1 MLHKKRGGR
10 ELSGVTLEHV
20 TKAFG
25 KAKGVQNVHIEIRQG
40 EFFTF
45 LGPSGCG
52 KTTTL
57 RMIAGFYYPTKG
69 RILFANADMTYVP
82 PHKRNTGM
90 VFQNY
95 ALFPHMTVF
104 ENIAFGLQ
112 VRKLTKKQIK
122 EKVER
127 AQRLV
132 HLDGYGN
139 RRIDQLSGGQ
149 QQRVALAR
157 ALVIEPSI
165 LLLDEPLSNLDAKL
179 REETRIEIKRL
190 QVELGITTIYVT
202 HDQAE
207 AMSMSDRI
215 MVMKNGEVQQ
225 IGTPEDIYNRP
236 SNRFV
241 ASFIGETNLWE
252 GEVVQI
258 DGDEATVQV
267 EPDLFVTGYCDH
279 SSNRESVKK
288 GTKVSISIRP
298 EAIQVVSDQQS
309 IQGDDNDQRQVYGT
323 NQMNG
328 QISISEFTGASVTY
342 VCKVGD
348 KQQLKVLFIHASSQ
362 IKQRG
367 EMISFFI
374 PKASVYFI
382 TNKEPY

>member
-1 MLHKKRGGR
+1 M
-10 ELSGVTLEHV
+10 SSVTLDHV
-20 TKAFG
+20 YKRFG
-25 KAKGVQNVHIEIRQG
+25 QAKGVEDVHIHIESG

-57 RMIAGFYYPTKG
+57 RMIAGFYYPTEG
-69 RILFANADMTYVP
+69 HIRFGSQEVTSLP

-112 VRKLTKKQIK
+112 VRKVNKTDAK
-122 EKVER
+122 ERVER
-127 AQRLV
+127 IMKLVRLE
-132 HLDGYGN
+132 GYGE

-157 ALVIEPSI
+157 ALVIEPQI

-179 REETRIEIKRL
+179 REETRFEIKRL
-190 QVELGITTIYVT
+190 QLELGITTIYVT

-215 MVMKNGEVQQ
+215 MVMQSGEVQQ
-225 IGTPEDIYNRP
+225 IGTPHEIYHRP
-236 SNRFV
+236 VNRFV

-252 GEVVQI
+252 GTVTGF
-258 DGDEATVQV
+258 DGDEVLVRTASGQMLSGLKENASPRAQLSVG
-267 EPDLFVTGYCDH
+267 EKVTM
-279 SSNRESVKK
+279 
-288 GTKVSISIRP
+288 SIRP
-298 EAIQVVSDQQS
+298 ESVLESTGNEGQNVVTGS
-309 IQGDDNDQRQVYGT
+309 VV
-323 NQMNG
+323 M
-328 QISISEFTGASVTY
+328 SEFTGACVNYVTE
-342 VCKVGD
+342 VGMES
-348 KQQLKVLFIHASSQ
+348 LRSMSINLGRP

-367 EMISFFI
+367 DAIGLHI
-374 PKASVYFI
+374 PKESIYFAG
-382 TNKEPY
+382 